1 MSTSHFY
8 IRVTDLSC
16 IRSNGKKRSRSET
29 SHLKHPFFSK
39 HIVLVKTTPRRRCQS
54 RGSPFRET
62 KRRSVQI
69 PANRTHQRRDYQR
82 LEVLETRTV
91 KRRGRSFRSLIWWCQ
106 QQHRKTDR
114 LEVNLALYLCS
125 FRVKLHLPLP
135 PYTSAC
141 VSSSLCQSFA
151 SSSLSVVALGG

>member
-1 MSTSHFY
+1 MTS
-8 IRVTDLSC
+8 
-16 IRSNGKKRSRSET
+16 
-29 SHLKHPFFSK
+29 
-39 HIVLVKTTPRRRCQS
+39 RRRCQP
-54 RGSPFRET
+54 RGSPLRET

-82 LEVLETRTV
+82 LEVLETSAV

-125 FRVKLHLPLP
+125 FRVKPRLPLP

-141 VSSSLCQSFA
+141 LPA
-151 SSSLSVVALGG
+151 LSVNLLLPLLCLLLHLGDECSGHEFFTDSVGGSGFAGLVVLEMWK